1 MYKNLQQ
8 VIVFSAGP
16 SPAAGHTFAAY
27 PTLAEGPQCPPPLLE
42 TYGTLGPGLSFF
54 YIFLGLFG
62 QSHEPV
68 CDARGAIANTKQKD
82 FHFVYTNILAC
93 FPG

>member
-1 MYKNLQQ
+1 MENR
-8 VIVFSAGP
+8 VFRTPRHKTMQNHYSLP
-16 SPAAGHTFAAY
+16 PASIGNIWDLRSRLIF
-27 PTLAEGPQCPPPLLE
+27 
-42 TYGTLGPGLSFF
+42 S